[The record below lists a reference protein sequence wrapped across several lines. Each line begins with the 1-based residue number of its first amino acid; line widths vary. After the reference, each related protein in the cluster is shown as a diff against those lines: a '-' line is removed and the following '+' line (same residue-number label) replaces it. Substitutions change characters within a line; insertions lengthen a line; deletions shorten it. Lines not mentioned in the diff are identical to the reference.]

1 MAGGTGEGGGETAGV
16 IARPP
21 LLYGGFLLAGLG
33 LEWQWP
39 LEAFSALPRERSLL
53 FGGSLIALGAGLLVA
68 AFRRF
73 KAVGTNIPTWQ
84 PTTALATDG
93 IYRLSRNPIYVGLSL
108 VYAGLAIAAGS
119 FWPLLLLVPLLL
131 IMRYGVIARE
141 EAYLTR
147 LFGDEYRN
155 YQKRV
160 RRWF

>member
-1 MAGGTGEGGGETAGV
+1 MAASGTDAGETAGV

-21 LLYGGFLLAGLG
+21 LLYGGFLLAGLA
-33 LEWQWP
+33 LEWLWP
-39 LEAFSALPRERSLL
+39 LHAFAGLPRERSLL
-53 FGGSLIALGAGLLVA
+53 FGVALIAPGGGLLVA

-93 IYRLSRNPIYVGLSL
+93 IYRLSRNPIYLGLTL
-108 VYAGLAIAAGS
+108 VYAGLAAAAAS
-119 FWPLLLLVPLLL
+119 LWPLILLVPLLL
-131 IMRYGVIARE
+131 VMRYGVIARE

-147 LFGDEYRN
+147 LFGEEYRA
-155 YQKRV
+155 YTARV

>member
-1 MAGGTGEGGGETAGV
+1 MAAPGDGAGETAGA

-21 LLYGGFLLAGLG
+21 LLYGSFLLAGLV
-33 LEWQWP
+33 LEWAWP

-53 FGGSLIALGAGLLVA
+53 FGAALIALGGLLLVA

-73 KAVGTNIPTWQ
+73 KSVGTSIPTWQ

-93 IYRLSRNPIYVGLSL
+93 IYRLSRNPIYLGLTL
-108 VYAGLAIAAGS
+108 VYSGIAIAVGS

-131 IMRYGVIARE
+131 VMRCGVIALE

-147 LFGDEYRN
+147 LFGDRYRD
-155 YQKRV
+155 YTRRV